1 MPKKSDAQITPDNFL
16 DSYKPVSP
24 RRKGDGGA
32 AEEQTELPKVEMQ
45 KERSGVSENVVL
57 QSRQNAV
64 AMSRQEYQRIFLCPN
79 FGESMR
85 YGKTYYV
92 SKDDCKKI
100 KALMRC
106 FGESYDRFP
115 MSVFIHNLLAD
126 HFTRFSNFIDE
137 MMSRQSNSNPFN
149 TSDE

>member
-32 AEEQTELPKVEMQ
+32 AEAQTELPKVEMQ
-45 KERSGVSENVVL
+45 KERSGDSENLVL

-64 AMSRQEYQRIFLCPN
+64 AMSRQEYQRIFLRPN

-126 HFTRFSNFIDE
+126 HFARFSNLIDE